1 MVRILHIETAT
12 KVCSVGISQ
21 DGKLIAIEE
30 ESSSKYIHAERLTV
44 LIEKIMNASN
54 FEFSDL
60 SAIAVTSG
68 PGSYTGLRIGV
79 STAKGLC
86 YATDLPLI
94 AIDTLDGIIDQA
106 RNKYPGK
113 SICAMIDARRM
124 EVFSKITDEKDNTIK
139 PLAADEL
146 ESTTYDEFK
155 PFVACGDGAEKCQEI
170 WAGDSIVF
178 DNSIKSSVRGQVKIA
193 HEMYEQEDFVDV
205 AYFEPRY
212 LKDFVATQPK
222 KKKFY

>member
-21 DGKLIAIEE
+21 DGELIAIEE

-44 LIEKIMNASN
+44 LIEKIMKTTN
-54 FEFSDL
+54 FNFSDL

-86 YATDLPLI
+86 YATDIPLI

-106 RNKYPGK
+106 RIKYPGI

-124 EVFSKITDEKDNTIK
+124 EVFSKIADENGNSVK
-139 PLAADEL
+139 PLSADEL
-146 ESTTYDEFK
+146 ESKTYDEFK

-170 WAGDSIVF
+170 WGNDSVKF
-178 DNSIKSSVRGQVKIA
+178 DSSIGSSVRGQIRIA
-193 HEMYEQEDFVDV
+193 YQMFQKESFVDV